1 MNAPAT
7 ISAPTYV
14 DTIPRMCAFLCFSN
28 LVCWNCRMFQ
38 IECINE
44 PIVKG
49 IKRCIQENPAGYKN
63 LSVIGEVINN
73 AEKAMISIKETQIR
87 PMSLCCLVP
96 FFVKKIYIP
105 TGIADSAKKACV
117 YIIDMVISPF
127 ELFKC
132 INGKGCSFKFWNAK
146 AVVLFNNPYCSLG
159 MPKKF
164 VSSFPLSFSSI
175 YTPIA

>member
-1 MNAPAT
+1 MLIP
-7 ISAPTYV
+7 SRGREHFYV
-14 DTIPRMCAFLCFSN
+14 FL
-28 LVCWNCRMFQ
+28 NCRMFQ

-44 PIVKG
+44 PIVYG
-49 IKRCIQENPAGYKN
+49 IKRCIQENPAGLNN

-117 YIIDMVISPF
+117 YIIDMVISLF
-127 ELFKC
+127 ELFYMYQWQRLQLQILEYRK
-132 INGKGCSFKFWNAK
+132 
-146 AVVLFNNPYCSLG
+146 P
-159 MPKKF
+159 
-164 VSSFPLSFSSI
+164 
-175 YTPIA
+175 